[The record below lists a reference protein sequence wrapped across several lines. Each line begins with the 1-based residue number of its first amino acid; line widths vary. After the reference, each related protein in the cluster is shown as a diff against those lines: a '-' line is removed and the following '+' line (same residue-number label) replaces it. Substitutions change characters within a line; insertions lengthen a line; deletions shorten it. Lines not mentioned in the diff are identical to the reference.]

1 LINPTLIIRL
11 HLCIIGISI
20 DIAFDSKVDTDGM
33 KSSVIIM
40 WALLATIVGWG
51 SYAIAKRDPRSTS
64 WMKIAFAAVPLG
76 IFGLIAICFFLLP
89 SGTLGEAIGEG
100 LLAHGMLIFFWP
112 MAVIGAPVC
121 IGCIMGILLGMYRR
135 QH

>member
-1 LINPTLIIRL
+1 MLGRE
-11 HLCIIGISI
+11 
-20 DIAFDSKVDTDGM
+20 VRTDGM
-33 KSSVIIM
+33 SVIVM
-40 WALLATIVGWG
+40 WAVLATIVGWG
-51 SYAIAKRDPRSTS
+51 SYVLAKRDPRSTS
-64 WMKIAFAAVPLG
+64 WMKVAFAAVPLG
-76 IFGLIAICFFLLP
+76 IFGLIAICFFVP
-89 SGTLGEAIGEG
+89 LGSIIGEG

>member
-1 LINPTLIIRL
+1 MGSFI
-11 HLCIIGISI
+11 
-20 DIAFDSKVDTDGM
+20 V
-33 KSSVIIM
+33 M
-40 WALLATIVGWG
+40 WALVAAIVGWG
-51 SYAIAKRDPRSTS
+51 SYVFAKQDPRSTS
-64 WMKIAFAAVPLG
+64 WTKITFAAVPLG
-76 IFGLIAICFFLLP
+76 VFGLISICFFLP
-89 SGTLGEAIGEG
+89 SGTLGEVLGEG